1 MANTTCFQLCPPL
14 WAASLTIELFQAH
27 LHFLH
32 QNPIC
37 KGSLK
42 KTCPVT
48 DFLFL
53 CFYATVTAVQKLD
66 KHWCDV
72 TWISK
77 LERRS
82 SQKDL
87 LLAGNLFHLHLWLA
101 TGMSN
106 KPCVSRNSFYLC
118 CPDIFLLWNIS
129 ASIQTHLACTGCSYF
144 TSSDWLLIFP
154 HLASN
159 QV

>member
-1 MANTTCFQLCPPL
+1 MLPVVSSTLSCIISNTDISSIPTFPSPKPYMLRFSQENC
-14 WAASLTIELFQAH
+14 A
-27 LHFLH
+27 
-32 QNPIC
+32 
-37 KGSLK
+37 
-42 KTCPVT
+42 VT

-66 KHWCDV
+66 EHWCDV

-87 LLAGNLFHLHLWLA
+87 LLAGNLFHLRLWLA

-106 KPCVSRNSFYLC
+106 KPCVSRNYFYLC
-118 CPDIFLLWNIS
+118 CSAIFLLWNIS